1 MPQSYGIEESHSA
14 EGGSTAPVFASGN
27 CSRSQ
32 SVSPVTPPSHLPSAK
47 EVIISF
53 VWEDGSLPLAISVN
67 QKIGMRICI

>member
-1 MPQSYGIEESHSA
+1 MPQSYGIEESRSA

-53 VWEDGSLPLAISVN
+53 VWDDGSLPLAISVN
-67 QKIGMRICI
+67 QKIGKRIYI